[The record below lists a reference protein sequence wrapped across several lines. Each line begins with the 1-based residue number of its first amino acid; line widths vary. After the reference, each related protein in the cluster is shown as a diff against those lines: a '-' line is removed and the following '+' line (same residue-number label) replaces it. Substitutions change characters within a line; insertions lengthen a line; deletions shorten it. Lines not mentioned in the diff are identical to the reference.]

1 LLGGA
6 PGVSAGTVVILGGG
20 VVGENAAVIATGMQA
35 KVHIVDKSEARLKQ
49 LVEIFGDKIIPEQS
63 DKIELNKLVAEA
75 DLLVGGVLIPGAEA
89 PKLVTKDMLKSMKR
103 GSVIVDV
110 AIDQGGCVETSKP
123 TTHGDP
129 TYIVDNVVHYCVA
142 NMPGGVPRTSTFAL
156 NQATLPYLVKLA
168 NKGYQKALSE
178 DKNFLA
184 GLNVHKGHVT
194 YKAVADVFG
203 HEYVEP
209 LSILWWKMKNIYHPD
224 IYNFKKP
231 VDSYWE
237 ETTKE
242 NFNLDKLTK
251 DISSEVVVIGG
262 GYTGLLCAINLIEN
276 YNLDVIL
283 LEAGKIGWG
292 ASSRNGG
299 FCSFPPIK
307 TSFKKLQ
314 KIYGKEET
322 KKFFRNAV
330 EGSNYTKD
338 IISNYNI
345 DCDVTGDCNF
355 ILAHHPNKFKQIQEQ
370 AKVYKSEF
378 DIEAEIYSKEEFNK
392 IGHGGTEQ
400 FGALSYKPG
409 FAINPLKFVNGIAR
423 YAIAKKLRIFEHT
436 LVKKIDKID
445 SSYIL
450 RTKEGS
456 VKTKKIVV
464 ATNGFYQEGLVP
476 QMNSRILPVIS
487 NIIVTRKLTKTEID
501 YHNFKTFS
509 PIANTKNLLYYYRK
523 LPDNRIL
530 FGTRGDF
537 IGSDKSNLDRSK
549 IMEKFLKNIFPEW
562 SNISIDYNWRGLIA
576 MSQKLTP
583 SIGKIENEEIYYGF
597 GYHGVGVSSAPW
609 TGKQLSELVFSS
621 NSKDLNISKIY
632 KGLPKKFIFPKLRI
646 FYFRLAVLFYNIKDK
661 LNI

>member
-1 LLGGA
+1 
-6 PGVSAGTVVILGGG
+6 
-20 VVGENAAVIATGMQA
+20 MQ
-35 KVHIVDKSEARLKQ
+35 
-49 LVEIFGDKIIPEQS
+49 
-63 DKIELNKLVAEA
+63 
-75 DLLVGGVLIPGAEA
+75 
-89 PKLVTKDMLKSMKR
+89 
-103 GSVIVDV
+103 
-110 AIDQGGCVETSKP
+110 
-123 TTHGDP
+123 
-129 TYIVDNVVHYCVA
+129 
-142 NMPGGVPRTSTFAL
+142 
-156 NQATLPYLVKLA
+156 
-168 NKGYQKALSE
+168 
-178 DKNFLA
+178 
-184 GLNVHKGHVT
+184 
-194 YKAVADVFG
+194 
-203 HEYVEP
+203 
-209 LSILWWKMKNIYHPD
+209 NIYHQD

-237 ETTKE
+237 ETTEE
-242 NFNLDKLTK
+242 NFNLHKLTK
-251 DISSEVVVIGG
+251 DTSSEVVVIGG

-276 YNLDVIL
+276 YDIDVIL
-283 LEAGKIGWG
+283 LEAGKVGWG

-307 TSFKKLQ
+307 TSFKILQ

-330 EGSNYTKD
+330 EGSNYTKN
-338 IISNYNI
+338 IISKYNI

-355 ILAHHPNKFKQIQEQ
+355 ILAHHPNKFEQIKDQ

-378 DIEAEIYSKEEFNK
+378 GIETEIYSKEEFDK
-392 IGHGGTEQ
+392 IGHSGTEQ

-423 YAIAKKLRIFEHT
+423 YAITKKLKIFEHT
-436 LVKKIDKID
+436 LVNKIDKINA
-445 SSYIL
+445 SYIL

-501 YHNFKTFS
+501 THNFKTFS

-562 SNISIDYNWRGLIA
+562 SNISIEYNWRGLIA

-609 TGKQLSELVFSS
+609 TGKQLSKLVFSS
-621 NSKDLNISKIY
+621 NSKELNISKIY

-661 LNI
+661 FHI

>member
-1 LLGGA
+1 
-6 PGVSAGTVVILGGG
+6 
-20 VVGENAAVIATGMQA
+20 
-35 KVHIVDKSEARLKQ
+35 
-49 LVEIFGDKIIPEQS
+49 
-63 DKIELNKLVAEA
+63 
-75 DLLVGGVLIPGAEA
+75 
-89 PKLVTKDMLKSMKR
+89 
-103 GSVIVDV
+103 
-110 AIDQGGCVETSKP
+110 
-123 TTHGDP
+123 
-129 TYIVDNVVHYCVA
+129 
-142 NMPGGVPRTSTFAL
+142 
-156 NQATLPYLVKLA
+156 
-168 NKGYQKALSE
+168 
-178 DKNFLA
+178 
-184 GLNVHKGHVT
+184 
-194 YKAVADVFG
+194 
-203 HEYVEP
+203 
-209 LSILWWKMKNIYHPD
+209 MKNIYHPD

-237 ETTKE
+237 ETTNE
-242 NFNLDKLTK
+242 NFNLHKLTK

-283 LEAGKIGWG
+283 LEAGKVGWG

-338 IISNYNI
+338 VISNYNI
-345 DCDVTGDCNF
+345 DCDVTGDSNF
-355 ILAHHPNKFKQIQEQ
+355 ILAHHPNKFKQIREQ

-378 DIEAEIYSKEEFNK
+378 GIETEIYSKEEFDK

-423 YAIAKKLRIFEHT
+423 YAIAKKLKIFEHT

-445 SSYIL
+445 ASYIL

-501 YHNFKTFS
+501 YHNFKTSS

-537 IGSDKSNLDRSK
+537 VGSDKSNLDRSK

-646 FYFRLAVLFYNIKDK
+646 IYFRLAVLFYNIKDK